1 MGLYRYHAKPVPG
14 HPVILL
20 RAHLARLTLLL
31 VLGPWAAG
39 CGGLASKVAAR
50 ALTSGGDAY
59 ASDEDPE
66 LVRQAVPF
74 GLKTMEG
81 VLESRPGDEALLLG
95 LASGFTQY
103 GYAFVAS
110 DAEVADLG
118 GKLAEAKV
126 LRQRAQRLFLRARG
140 YGLRALD
147 ERRDGLGRALR
158 QARDP
163 AAVLGRT
170 RREDVPALYWTAS
183 AWILAI
189 VNGKGEMGLV
199 AELPIPVAMME
210 RALQLDEAWGE
221 GALHEF
227 FLSYLATRSAAEGG
241 GPWRARTHLD
251 RALALSM
258 NKKLG
263 PRVAY
268 AEAVLV
274 QAQDRAGFTAE
285 LEAVL
290 RADPDETPGY
300 RLVNV
305 LAQRRARLLLDH
317 VDDLFL

>member
-1 MGLYRYHAKPVPG
+1 MTISTRHTRDAV
-14 HPVILL
+14 LL
-20 RAHLARLTLLL
+20 ASLLL
-31 VLGPWAAG
+31 PLAG
-39 CGGLASKVAAR
+39 CGGLASKVASA

-59 ASDEDPE
+59 ASDDDPE
-66 LVRQAVPF
+66 LVRAAVPF

-81 VLESRPGDEALLLG
+81 VLEARPEDEKLLAALAG
-95 LASGFTQY
+95 GFTQF

-110 DAEVADLG
+110 DADAADLG
-118 GKLAEAKV
+118 GRLAEAKA
-126 LRQRAQRLFLRARG
+126 LRERARHLFLRARG

-147 ERRDGLGRALR
+147 ERRARLGTELRA
-158 QARDP
+158 ARDP
-163 AAVLGRT
+163 AAVLARA
-170 RREDVPALYWTAS
+170 RKEDVPVLYWTAS
-183 AWILAI
+183 AWVLAI
-189 VNGKGEMGLV
+189 VNGKGDMGLV

-210 RALQLDEAWGE
+210 RALALDEGWGE
-221 GALHEF
+221 GSLHEF
-227 FLSYLATRSAAEGG
+227 FVSYLATRSAAEGG
-241 GPWRARTHLD
+241 GAEQVKVHLD

-268 AEAVLV
+268 AEGLLV
-274 QAQDRAGFTAE
+274 QAQDRAAFTAT

-290 RADPDETPGY
+290 QADPGETPRL